1 MKKKA
6 YDNLVY
12 AILSVCLITI
22 TLIMVQACDNRKEVP
37 EAQKENVMRLG
48 DSDKSIY
55 EVEFDGVKYI
65 VITTHRGIGICQK
78 AEQTEV
84 SAAKCNI
91 HVPGINV
98 NDLPEWKSDL
108 PPEYLIPG
116 APYMDGPLNLQ
127 PPKIG
132 KDGLPLDN
140 Q

>member
-1 MKKKA
+1 MKNKA
-6 YDNLVY
+6 YDNLIY
-12 AILSVCLITI
+12 ATLSVCFVAI
-22 TLIMVQACDNRKEVP
+22 TLIMVQACANRKEVP

-48 DSDKSIY
+48 NSDKNIY

-78 AEQTEV
+78 ATEQPKCEV
-84 SAAKCNI
+84 L
-91 HVPGINV
+91 HVPGV
-98 NDLPEWKSDL
+98 RVFTSPESFRSDF
-108 PPEYLIPG
+108 PPEYLVPG
-116 APYMDGPLNLQ
+116 APYMDGPLDLL